1 LPYTPV
7 RGLDTIGG
15 WSQLKFKATNTL
27 EFNVAAGVDNPTAA
41 EVRAAGN
48 SILVQNRGGLVNFV
62 FRPRSSLLFSAEYG
76 RLRSF
81 ELNDV
86 SNSADQFNLMMG
98 ILF

>member
-1 LPYTPV
+1 M
-7 RGLDTIGG
+7 
-15 WSQLKFKATNTL
+15 
-27 EFNVAAGVDNPTAA
+27 
-41 EVRAAGN
+41 
-48 SILVQNRGGLVNFV
+48 NFV

-81 ELNDV
+81 QVNDV